1 MQKQEMEAPS
11 NVKFFSSLYLNFRIL
26 PSYFYL
32 PAHFRVPASRPVI
45 ARRASNLVERAS
57 RNGPEP
63 GRREIGWPRLGSR
76 LVSRARGLTGPGR
89 EALARLR
96 PAR

>member
-32 PAHFRVPASRPVI
+32 PSAFVLHVRSSLDALQILLSAQVGMGQSQGGVKLAG
-45 ARRASNLVERAS
+45 RALEVALFLEH
-57 RNGPEP
+57 
-63 GRREIGWPRLGSR
+63 
-76 LVSRARGLTGPGR
+76 
-89 EALARLR
+89 EA
-96 PAR
+96 